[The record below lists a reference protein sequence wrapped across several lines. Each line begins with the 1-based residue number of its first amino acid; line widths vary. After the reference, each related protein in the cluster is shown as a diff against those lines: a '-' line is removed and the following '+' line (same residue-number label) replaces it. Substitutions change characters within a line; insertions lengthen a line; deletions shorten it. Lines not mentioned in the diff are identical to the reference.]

1 MSAIVVGKN
10 AEGTKIFAYVRKDET
25 IAVPAKMFQGQSI
38 PELGEYLELKIS
50 KEDRFL
56 VSAKIGQEVHI
67 DGLTARSGQ
76 LRVQKGSTYGFVED
90 IFIPPHLVIQEWI
103 DDFVTVL
110 AFQKYDEK
118 KAKYAWQ
125 AIKCELENYSKYKE
139 RYLLEGVTKN
149 FGLVSKVE
157 QSGKSFRVYLNKDT
171 KITVP
176 MPLFE
181 GQKLPEIGDY
191 MELTMSLSSKV
202 VLSTRES
209 EPKVI
214 SDVKIESDILRVQ
227 QSKDFGFV
235 GDIYVSEKLIPKE
248 HAGKYVTVLCIKKLN
263 KQKNT
268 YGWQAIKYLKNAFE
282 QKEHYLSEQ
291 MTEMAGVIESVD
303 NVHRC
308 FYVYVNKDRKIC
320 VPFEIYNGKA
330 KPKPGSYVMLTL
342 TSDGGSVL
350 EAIPTDE
357 ISIQGVGIT
366 SGSLQKN
373 PTKGFGF
380 VDNVYVPKE
389 LIGSIED
396 YTEVEVLYIN
406 EFNRKENRYT
416 LRALTC
422 WEYD

>member
-1 MSAIVVGKN
+1 
-10 AEGTKIFAYVRKDET
+10 
-25 IAVPAKMFQGQSI
+25 
-38 PELGEYLELKIS
+38 
-50 KEDRFL
+50 
-56 VSAKIGQEVHI
+56 
-67 DGLTARSGQ
+67 
-76 LRVQKGSTYGFVED
+76 
-90 IFIPPHLVIQEWI
+90 
-103 DDFVTVL
+103 
-110 AFQKYDEK
+110 
-118 KAKYAWQ
+118 
-125 AIKCELENYSKYKE
+125 
-139 RYLLEGVTKN
+139 
-149 FGLVSKVE
+149 
-157 QSGKSFRVYLNKDT
+157 
-171 KITVP
+171 

-320 VPFEIYNGKA
+320 VPLRFIMEKA